1 VASADTGFNNKLKA
15 CHQGGQKMKNYGFT
29 LYELLI
35 TLIVIAITLV
45 IGLPGLNK
53 TIQNTRT
60 KTAALEL
67 LAAIEQAR
75 SIAVFT
81 NTRSV
86 LAAKVQWHSGWN
98 IFLDADDDGIFD
110 PDEKL
115 ITEQGPLDAVIIKGN
130 YHVRELISFISTGE
144 GRNPGRANAGAF
156 TTGTLTICPII
167 QGAGYS
173 IILSKGGRSRINT
186 LTKEECSQI
195 Q

>member
-1 VASADTGFNNKLKA
+1 
-15 CHQGGQKMKNYGFT
+15 MKNSGFT

-35 TLIVIAITLV
+35 TLAVIAITLA
-45 IGLPGLNK
+45 IGIPSFNK

-67 LAAIEQAR
+67 LAAIEQTR
-75 SIAVFT
+75 STAVFT

-86 LAAKVQWHSGWN
+86 LAAKTQWHSGWN

-115 ITEQGPLDAVIIKGN
+115 ITEQESLDAVIIKGN

-144 GRNPGRANAGAF
+144 GRAPGRANTGVIMI
-156 TTGTLTICPII
+156 GTLTICPITP
-167 QGAGYS
+167 GAGYS
-173 IILSKGGRSRINT
+173 IILSKGGRSRIST
-186 LTKEECSQI
+186 ITKEECSQT